1 MNRNGPCQF
10 QRELP
15 ESTFNIFH
23 NLLAFLVQY
32 VFCVCPLLFLQ
43 QEGNGAIFGTHFDA
57 VGGKV
62 GDFTYRYSSGARRTS
77 RSLQTSPERL
87 FSAPGVR
94 PWDMNTRETFRQ
106 SWHEKHKNVPEAV
119 PVRNC

>member
-43 QEGNGAIFGTHFDA
+43 QEGSGAIFGTHFDA

-62 GDFTYRYSSGARRTS
+62 GDFTDHTVIVAVLAGRVVLYKHHLSAFFQ
-77 RSLQTSPERL
+77 LQE
-87 FSAPGVR
+87 FVR
-94 PWDMNTRETFRQ
+94 GI
-106 SWHEKHKNVPEAV
+106 
-119 PVRNC
+119 

>member
-32 VFCVCPLLFLQ
+32 VLCVCPLLFLQ
-43 QEGNGAIFGTHFDA
+43 QEGSGAIFGTHFDA

-62 GDFTYRYSSGARRTS
+62 GDFTDHT
-77 RSLQTSPERL
+77 
-87 FSAPGVR
+87 V
-94 PWDMNTRETFRQ
+94 
-106 SWHEKHKNVPEAV
+106 VVAV
-119 PVRNC
+119 LAG